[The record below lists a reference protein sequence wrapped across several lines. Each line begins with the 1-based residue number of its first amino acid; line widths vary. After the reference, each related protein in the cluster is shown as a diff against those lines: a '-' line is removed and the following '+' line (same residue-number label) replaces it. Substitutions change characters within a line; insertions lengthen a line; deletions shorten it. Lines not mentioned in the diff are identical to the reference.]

1 MDDLEDYGMR
11 HGGAGKKYTGWK
23 GPLKDVDG
31 NTVTELSI
39 GVNINGKEVEIPLI
53 VPSLSEKETT
63 RLLSKKKP
71 TDAILKKAYDHAITR
86 MKLGKS
92 PFKEPEDDE

>member
-1 MDDLEDYGMR
+1 MDEDYGMR

-39 GVNINGKEVEIPLI
+39 GVNINGKEIEIPLI

-63 RLLSKKKP
+63 LLLSKKKP
-71 TDAILKKAYDHAITR
+71 TDKIVKKAYEHAVTR
-86 MKLGKS
+86 MNLGKS

>member
-1 MDDLEDYGMR
+1 MDDDYGMR

-39 GVNINGKEVEIPLI
+39 GVNIDGKEIEIPLI

-71 TDAILKKAYDHAITR
+71 TDAIVKKAYEHAITR